1 MNLGK
6 AACLFALALPAFC
19 AACGPKYACAGLEG
33 GGCTTVAETYLA
45 TSDPGWADTRS
56 TQRADTASAAQGS
69 VERAQGG
76 SVASGL
82 KPLAPGQ
89 PILSQPRV
97 LRLWV
102 RHWEDLDQD
111 LHAGGY
117 IFIRITDA
125 EWMVR

>member
-1 MNLGK
+1 MNFGK
-6 AACLFALALPAFC
+6 AACLFALTLPAFC

-33 GGCTTVAETYLA
+33 EGCTTVAEAYLA

-56 TQRADTASAAQGS
+56 AQRANFASSGQESANPARG
-69 VERAQGG
+69 RA
-76 SVASGL
+76 VASGL
-82 KPLAPGQ
+82 KPPSPGQ

-102 RHWEDLDQD
+102 RHWEDLEQD